1 MSPAA
6 YERMS
11 SRAAGS
17 TWVRPRT
24 VLTMTGKKTMRAEIV
39 IRGSTLSEPNQLI
52 VIGANARIGIELAPI
67 ADRDEDLAGGRP
79 AGRRQAGDRAQEDAD
94 DEPADRLGRP

>member
-1 MSPAA
+1 MTASVVAMRRAVNQYGSALGMRRRRRISMSPAA

-24 VLTMTGKKTMRAEIV
+24 VFTITGKKTIRAEIV
-39 IRGSTLSEPNQLI
+39 IGGRTLSEPNQLI

-67 ADRDEDLAGGRP
+67 ATGTR
-79 AGRRQAGDRAQEDAD
+79 
-94 DEPADRLGRP
+94 